1 MNRIYTIAIA
11 ALALAAL
18 AGSAGYWLAT
28 RKNEGG
34 NGHAASAAA
43 SAGKKPLYWHDPMYP
58 QQKFD
63 KPGKSPFMDMML
75 VPVYGDE
82 SGDDSSVKISPRVV
96 QNLGIR
102 TAEAKV
108 GTLAKKVEAVG
119 AVAFDERSVAVVQAR
134 VGGFVEK
141 LYARAPLDPVAQGQ
155 PLADILAPDWV
166 AAQEEYLALKRSGEA
181 DTALRSAA
189 RQRLVLL
196 GMPEATIAA
205 IEKEGKTRARIT
217 LTAPESGIIGELG
230 AREGMTVMPGAML
243 FRINGLSTVWVN
255 AEVPERETSWIKPGA
270 AVEATV
276 PAYPD
281 EKFAGHIAAVLPEVN
296 PATRTL
302 KARIEVANPH
312 GRLKPG
318 MYATVNL
325 APQERHNALLVPSE
339 AVIRTG
345 QRSVV
350 VVADP
355 GPEGRQ
361 QFRPVDVEVGAESG
375 GQSEILKGVH
385 AGEKVVVSGQF
396 LIDSEA
402 SLKATATR
410 LAEAPAGSMHHGE
423 GKLERVDKTE
433 VTISHGPIPS
443 LDWGP
448 MTMDFATPKGVP
460 ADLKPGDVVS
470 FDFRQTPQGEFEV
483 VSIARAKAGRS

>member
-1 MNRIYTIAIA
+1 MA
-11 ALALAAL
+11 
-18 AGSAGYWLAT
+18 
-28 RKNEGG
+28 
-34 NGHAASAAA
+34 
-43 SAGKKPLYWHDPMYP
+43 D
-58 QQKFD
+58 
-63 KPGKSPFMDMML
+63 
-75 VPVYGDE
+75 
-82 SGDDSSVKISPRVV
+82 
-96 QNLGIR
+96 
-102 TAEAKV
+102 AKV
-108 GTLAKKVEAVG
+108 GTLAKRVEAVG

-134 VGGFVEK
+134 VGGFIEK
-141 LYARAPLDPVAQGQ
+141 LYVRAPLDPVVRGQ
-155 PLADILAPDWV
+155 PLAQILAPDWV
-166 AAQEEYLALKRSGEA
+166 AAQEEYLALKRSGQA
-181 DTALRSAA
+181 DEALRSAA

-196 GMPEATIAA
+196 GMPPETLDALD
-205 IEKEGKTRARIT
+205 KDGKVQPRIT
-217 LTAPESGIIGELG
+217 LTAPVSGVIGELG

-255 AEVPERETSWIKPGA
+255 AEVPESETSWIKPGA
-270 AVEATV
+270 TVEATV

-281 EKFAGHIAAVLPEVN
+281 QKFSGHIAAVLPEVN

-302 KARIEVANPH
+302 KARIEIANPQ

-361 QFRPVDVEVGAESG
+361 QFRTVDVEVGAESG

-385 AGEKVVVSGQF
+385 PGERVVVSGQF

-410 LAEAPAGSMHHGE
+410 LAEATAGSVHHGE
-423 GKLERVDKTE
+423 GKLERIDRNE
-433 VTISHGPIPS
+433 VTISH
-443 LDWGP
+443 GP

-460 ADLKPGDVVS
+460 AELKPGDTVG

-483 VSIARAKAGRS
+483 VSIARAPAGKP